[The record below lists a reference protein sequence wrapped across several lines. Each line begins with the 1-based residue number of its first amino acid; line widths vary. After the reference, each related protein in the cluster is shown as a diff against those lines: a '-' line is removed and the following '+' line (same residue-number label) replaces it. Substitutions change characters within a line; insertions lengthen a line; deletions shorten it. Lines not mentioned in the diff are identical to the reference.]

1 MGAFKRVGF
10 TALPVLAG
18 LIAVAASVSA
28 GPVPPAGPATPG
40 AVDPAAPAAGADA
53 GTAAVKP
60 IRCEIQRSTSGGTM
74 TLTPIVH
81 ADFAVT
87 GSYKFR
93 VTGNSR
99 GGSSNIDQGGP
110 FAAKGKEDVK
120 LSSVSIGAGGSFDAV
135 LTVTVNG
142 STLSCSEKA
151 GSGAT

>member
-28 GPVPPAGPATPG
+28 GPVPPAGPGTPG
-40 AVDPAAPAAGADA
+40 AVDPAAPAAGAV
-53 GTAAVKP
+53 AVKP

-120 LSSVSIGAGGSFDAV
+120 LSSVSIGAGGSFDA
-135 LTVTVNG
+135 
-142 STLSCSEKA
+142 
-151 GSGAT
+151 